1 MLYAHFPAAGVVLLF
16 AVFPKNAAANIS
28 PAQAAA
34 ARKLLDAY
42 AAALP

>member
-1 MLYAHFPAAGVVLLF
+1 MLYAHFPAAGVVLLV
-16 AVFPKNAAANIS
+16 AVFPKNAAANVT